1 MANKQ
6 NLSPETI
13 AKRKAYNA
21 TPEQKHRRAMQN
33 AARAEMIAA
42 GRAHKGDGKDVGHV
56 VPLDQNSNKGAN
68 SISNLRIQTREDNRG
83 WKRDG
88 SQPKR
93 LR

>member
-1 MANKQ
+1 MGKQ

-21 TPEQKHRRAMQN
+21 TPEQVHRREMQN
-33 AARAEMIAA
+33 AARAEMIRA

-56 VPLDQNSNKGAN
+56 VPLDQNANKGAN
-68 SISNLRIQTREDNRG
+68 SMSNLQIQTVQKNRG

-88 SQPKR
+88 NQPKPTR
-93 LR
+93 